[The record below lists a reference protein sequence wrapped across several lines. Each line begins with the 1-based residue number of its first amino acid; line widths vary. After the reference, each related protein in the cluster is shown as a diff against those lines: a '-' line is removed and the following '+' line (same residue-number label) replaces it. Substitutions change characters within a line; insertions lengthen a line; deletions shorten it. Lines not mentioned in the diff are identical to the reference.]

1 MSEEENIIYK
11 VELLESLIAKQ
22 TALINTSD
30 QIIQM
35 KNRMIELADQ
45 EVSLYRRENA
55 SLKIMCGIGFVL
67 IVVMCF
73 TMIHMLQ

>member
-1 MSEEENIIYK
+1 MTEEENIIYK
-11 VELLESLIAKQ
+11 VEVLENLIAKQ

-55 SLKIMCGIGFVL
+55 SLKIMCFIAFVVIIG
-67 IVVMCF
+67 MCIS
-73 TMIHMLQ
+73 MIHMLQ